1 MFLVQGNCYSQGNL
15 YSVGKSMH
23 VSMKVIVFTT
33 SICGKERPRG
43 GVLRIDE
50 IERGYV

>member
-1 MFLVQGNCYSQGNL
+1 MKNDLCILNL
-15 YSVGKSMH
+15 HSILNIMNVA
-23 VSMKVIVFTT
+23 MKVIVFTT
-33 SICGKERPRG
+33 SICGKERLRGG